1 MSLIVKENKESTRE
15 PVPAGM
21 AHGICYGVID
31 LGTQPGNPALMIKA
45 ARKVIIMFELPDERF
60 DFEKDGKKL
69 NLPRA
74 ISSRFTMSLHKK
86 SKLRPAL
93 ESWRGRPFTPAELE
107 GFDLKNL
114 LGVNGL
120 LNIIHEH
127 RNSKTYANISSISP
141 LMKGHPKKAPE
152 NPTVF
157 YSLPEDPKERIVV
170 PNEFP
175 DWIKK
180 LIMGCEEYVA
190 QQEPTD
196 AELANVSKEEL
207 DEDVPF

>member
-60 DFEKDGKKL
+60 DFE
-69 NLPRA
+69 
-74 ISSRFTMSLHKK
+74 
-86 SKLRPAL
+86 
-93 ESWRGRPFTPAELE
+93 
-107 GFDLKNL
+107 NL

-157 YSLPEDPKERIVV
+157 Y
-170 PNEFP
+170 
-175 DWIKK
+175 
-180 LIMGCEEYVA
+180 
-190 QQEPTD
+190 
-196 AELANVSKEEL
+196 
-207 DEDVPF
+207 